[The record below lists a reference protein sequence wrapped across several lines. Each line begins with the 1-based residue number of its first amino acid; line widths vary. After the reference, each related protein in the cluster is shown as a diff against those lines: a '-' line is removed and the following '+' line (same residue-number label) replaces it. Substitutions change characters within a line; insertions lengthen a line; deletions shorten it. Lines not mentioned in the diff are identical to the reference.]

1 MEKSRPLQSLWSL
14 NDLIYENENHFH
26 NHRYHADPP
35 RVVDEEKCKSNFM
48 LLPCGESRTLIL
60 PFLISITI
68 WHTEGHAVC
77 LE

>member
-1 MEKSRPLQSLWSL
+1 MKMKTIFTIIDIMRIL
-14 NDLIYENENHFH
+14 
-26 NHRYHADPP
+26 P

-77 LE
+77 LEIALIICE

>member
-1 MEKSRPLQSLWSL
+1 MKMKTIFTIIDIMRIL
-14 NDLIYENENHFH
+14 
-26 NHRYHADPP
+26 P

-68 WHTEGHAVC
+68 WHTEGQAVC
-77 LE
+77 LEIALIICE